1 MKNYVENPRS
11 LCALNGALGV
21 FSALGKTIP
30 ILHAGP
36 GCGLQASQQGM
47 KSGYVGGG
55 TGCPS
60 SNMFEKEVVF
70 GGIDRLSETIEGT
83 LEVMEGDLYAV
94 LTGCTS
100 GIIGDDVENLVE
112 EFKSKDIQIAY
123 IETSGFKGDSYFG
136 YEVSLTE
143 IVKQFAKKSTEKEA
157 KTVNIFGIVP
167 TQDITWKGNLEE
179 ITRILKKLG
188 LKVNTFFTEN
198 QGIENIKASSKAALN
213 IVFSP
218 WLLKELAEV
227 YKNEFDINTF
237 RYEGLPIGPTATS
250 DFMRRLANHISIDEE
265 LVLSVIKEE
274 EDYVYSY
281 YEYINTMIKTYRFV
295 VVGESNVV
303 LGLNRFLVNDY
314 GQIPLISIITDDVPK
329 ENREKIENELNNL
342 EYARKPKIIFENDKW
357 KISEI
362 IREAQDEATL
372 ILGSSF
378 EKEIGIELDVVTIV
392 VSTPSTESLILN
404 KGYAGYRGCLT
415 FLEDL
420 YDNN

>member
-1 MKNYVENPRS
+1 MKNYVENPRT

-21 FSALGKTIP
+21 FSTLGKAIP

-36 GCGLQASQQGM
+36 GCGLQASIGI
-47 KSGYVGGG
+47 KSGYIGGG

-70 GGIDRLSETIEGT
+70 GGIKRLRETIEGT

-100 GIIGDDVENLVE
+100 GIIGDDVESVVE
-112 EFKSKDIQIAY
+112 EFKKKNIPIVYVDS
-123 IETSGFKGDSYFG
+123 SGFRGDSYFG
-136 YEVSLTE
+136 YEASLTALIKE
-143 IVKQFAKKSTEKEA
+143 FPKKQDKDQ

-167 TQDITWKGNLEE
+167 SQDITWRGNLEE
-179 ITRILKKLG
+179 ITRILRKLG
-188 LKVNTFFTEN
+188 LKVNTFFTDN
-198 QGIENIKASSKAALN
+198 QGLENIKKSSSAALN
-213 IVFSP
+213 IIFSP
-218 WLLKELAEV
+218 WLLQELSQV
-227 YKNEFDINTF
+227 YKDKFEIDTL
-237 RYEGLPIGPTATS
+237 RYNGLPIGPTATS
-250 DFMRRLANHISIDEE
+250 DFIRTLSQYIPIEEVLVDE
-265 LVLSVIKEE
+265 VIREE
-274 EDYVYSY
+274 EAYVYSY
-281 YEYINTMIKTYRFV
+281 YEYINSMIKTYRFIA
-295 VVGESNVV
+295 VGDVNVV

-314 GQIPLISIITDDVPK
+314 GQIPLVSIITDNVPEK
-329 ENREKIENELNNL
+329 YREEIEKELNSL
-342 EYARKPKIIFENDKW
+342 EFARKPKVIFEDDKW

-362 IREAQDEATL
+362 IRELQDEATL

-378 EKEIGIELDVVTIV
+378 EKEVSSELDIVSIV
-392 VSTPSTESLILN
+392 VSNPSTEALILN

>member
-36 GCGLQASQQGM
+36 GCGLQASIGI

-70 GGIDRLSETIEGT
+70 GGINRLRETIEGT

-112 EFKSKDIQIAY
+112 EFKTKDIPIVY
-123 IETSGFKGDSYFG
+123 VETSGFKGDSYFG

-143 IVKQFAKKSTEKEA
+143 LVKQFTEKQQ
-157 KTVNIFGIVP
+157 KDNTIVNIFGIVP
-167 TQDITWKGNLEE
+167 SQDITWRGNLEE

-198 QGIENIKASSKAALN
+198 QGIENIRKSSGAALN
-213 IVFSP
+213 IIFSP
-218 WLLKELAEV
+218 WLLKELTQI
-227 YKNEFDINTF
+227 YKDKFNIETF
-237 RYEGLPIGPTATS
+237 RYAGIPIGPTATT
-250 DFMRRLANHISIDEE
+250 DFIRKLVQHISIDNK
-265 LVLSVIKEE
+265 LVENVIKEE

-281 YEYINTMIKTYRFV
+281 FEYINAMIKTYRFV
-295 VVGESNVV
+295 IVGDVNTV
-303 LGLNRFLVNDY
+303 LGLNRFLANDY

-329 ENREKIENELNNL
+329 ENREEIENELNGL
-342 EYARKPKIIFENDKW
+342 EYARKPKIIFEDDKW

-362 IREAQDEATL
+362 IRNVQDEATL

-378 EKEIGIELDVVTIV
+378 EKEIGIELDIFTIT
-392 VSTPSTESLILN
+392 VSNPSTESLILN

-420 YDNN
+420 YNNN

>member
-36 GCGLQASQQGM
+36 GCGLQASIGV

-70 GGIDRLSETIEGT
+70 GGINRLRETIEGT

-112 EFKSKDIQIAY
+112 EFKRKDIPIVY
-123 IETSGFKGDSYFG
+123 VETSGFKGDSYFG
-136 YEVSLTE
+136 YEASLTE
-143 IVKQFAKKSTEKEA
+143 LVRQFTEESNEKDD

-167 TQDITWKGNLEE
+167 TQDITWKGNIEE

-198 QGIENIKASSKAALN
+198 QGIENIKKSSKASLN

-218 WLLKELAEV
+218 WLLKEFQKL
-227 YKNEFDINTF
+227 
-237 RYEGLPIGPTATS
+237 
-250 DFMRRLANHISIDEE
+250 H
-265 LVLSVIKEE
+265 
-274 EDYVYSY
+274 
-281 YEYINTMIKTYRFV
+281 
-295 VVGESNVV
+295 
-303 LGLNRFLVNDY
+303 
-314 GQIPLISIITDDVPK
+314 
-329 ENREKIENELNNL
+329 
-342 EYARKPKIIFENDKW
+342 
-357 KISEI
+357 
-362 IREAQDEATL
+362 
-372 ILGSSF
+372 
-378 EKEIGIELDVVTIV
+378 
-392 VSTPSTESLILN
+392 
-404 KGYAGYRGCLT
+404 
-415 FLEDL
+415 
-420 YDNN
+420 

>member
-1 MKNYVENPRS
+1 MKKHVENPRT
-11 LCALNGALGV
+11 LCALNGALAV
-21 FSALGKTIP
+21 FSTLGTAIP

-36 GCGLQASQQGM
+36 GCGLQASIGI
-47 KSGYVGGG
+47 KAGYVGGG
-55 TGCPS
+55 AGCPS

-70 GGIDRLSETIEGT
+70 GGIKRLKETIEGA

-100 GIIGDDVENLVE
+100 GIIGDDVVSVVE
-112 EFKSKDIQIAY
+112 EFRKEDIPIVY
-123 IETSGFKGDSYFG
+123 VDSSGFRGDSYFG
-136 YEVSLTE
+136 YEAALTALT
-143 IVKQFAKKSTEKEA
+143 KQFTKKQEKDDRA
-157 KTVNIFGIVP
+157 VNIFGIVP
-167 TQDITWKGNLEE
+167 SQDITWRGNLEE

-198 QGIENIKASSKAALN
+198 QGLQNIKNSSSAALN
-213 IVFSP
+213 IIFSP
-218 WLLKELAEV
+218 WLLQELSQI
-227 YKNEFDINTF
+227 YKDKFEIETF
-237 RYEGLPIGPTATS
+237 RYNGLPIGPTATS
-250 DFMRRLANHISIDEE
+250 DFIRKLAQYIPIEESLVDE
-265 LVLSVIKEE
+265 VIREE

-281 YEYINTMIKTYRFV
+281 YEYINSMLKTYRFIAIGDV
-295 VVGESNVV
+295 NVV

-314 GQIPLISIITDDVPK
+314 GQIPLVSVITDNVPEK
-329 ENREKIENELNNL
+329 YREEIESELNSL
-342 EYARKPKIIFENDKW
+342 EYARKPKIIFEDDKW

-362 IREAQDEATL
+362 IRNLRDETTL

-378 EKEIGIELDVVTIV
+378 EKEVSNELDIVSIV
-392 VSTPSTESLILN
+392 VSNPSTEALILN

>member
-1 MKNYVENPRS
+1 MKKYVENPRT
-11 LCALNGALGV
+11 LCALNGALAV

-36 GCGLQASQQGM
+36 GCGLQASQGI

-60 SNMFEKEVVF
+60 TNMFEKEVVF
-70 GGIDRLSETIEGT
+70 GGINRLKETIEGT
-83 LEVMEGDLYAV
+83 LEVMDGDLFAV

-100 GIIGDDVENLVE
+100 GIIGDDVEGLVE
-112 EFKSKDIQIAY
+112 EFKRKDIPIVY
-123 IETSGFKGDSYFG
+123 VETSGFKGDSYFG
-136 YEVSLTE
+136 YEASLTE
-143 IVKQFAKKSTEKEA
+143 LVKQFTQIHEKENNV
-157 KTVNIFGIVP
+157 VNIFGIVP
-167 TQDITWKGNLEE
+167 SQDITWRGNLEE

-198 QGIENIKASSKAALN
+198 QGIENIKKSSAASLN
-213 IVFSP
+213 IIFSP
-218 WLLKELAEV
+218 WLLKELSQIYKEKFEV
-227 YKNEFDINTF
+227 NTF
-237 RYEGLPIGPTATS
+237 RYPGLPIGPTATS
-250 DFMRRLANHISIDEE
+250 DFIRKLARYIPMDKE
-265 LVLSVIKEE
+265 LVESVIKEE

-281 YEYINTMIKTYRFV
+281 YEYINAMIKTYRFV
-295 VVGESNVV
+295 IVGDTNVV

-314 GQIPLISIITDDVPK
+314 GQIPLISIIADDVPK
-329 ENREKIENELNNL
+329 ECREEIENELNAM

-362 IREAQDEATL
+362 IRNNQDEATL

-392 VSTPSTESLILN
+392 VSNPSTEALILN

>member
-36 GCGLQASQQGM
+36 GCGLQATIGV

-70 GGIDRLSETIEGT
+70 GGINRLRETIEGT

-100 GIIGDDVENLVE
+100 GIIGDDVENLVD
-112 EFKSKDIQIAY
+112 EFKRKDIPIAY

-143 IVKQFAKKSTEKEA
+143 IVKQFVTKSTEKDD

-167 TQDITWKGNLEE
+167 TQDITWKGNIEE

-198 QGIENIKASSKAALN
+198 QGINNIKASSKASLN

-218 WLLKELAEV
+218 WLLKELSQI
-227 YKNEFDINTF
+227 YKDEFNIDTF

-250 DFMRRLANHISIDEE
+250 DFIRRLAKHISIDKE
-265 LVLSVIKEE
+265 LVESVIKEE
-274 EDYVYSY
+274 EDYVFSY
-281 YEYINTMIKTYRFV
+281 YEYINAMIKTYRFV
-295 VVGESNVV
+295 VVGDANVV

-314 GQIPLISIITDDVPK
+314 GQIPLISIITDDVSSEDRK
-329 ENREKIENELNNL
+329 VIENELNNL
-342 EYARKPKIIFENDKW
+342 EFARKPKIIFENDKW

-362 IREAQDEATL
+362 IRAEQDEATL

-378 EKEIGIELDVVTIV
+378 EKEIGIELGIETVT
-392 VSTPSTESLILN
+392 VSNPSTESLILN

>member
-11 LCALNGALGV
+11 LCALNGAIGV

-36 GCGLQASQQGM
+36 GCGLQASIGV

-60 SNMFEKEVVF
+60 SNMFEKEVIF
-70 GGIDRLSETIEGT
+70 GGINRLRETIEGT
-83 LEVMEGDLYAV
+83 LDVMEGDLYAV

-112 EFKSKDIQIAY
+112 EFKTKDIQIAY
-123 IETSGFKGDSYFG
+123 IETSGFKGDSYYG

-143 IVKQFAKKSTEKEA
+143 IVKQFTKVSTEKEA

-198 QGIENIKASSKAALN
+198 QGIENIKASSKATLN

-218 WLLKELAEV
+218 WLLKELSDI
-227 YKNEFDINTF
+227 YKDKFNINTF

-250 DFMRRLANHISIDEE
+250 DFIRRLTKHISIDEE
-265 LVLSVIKEE
+265 LIESVIKEE

-281 YEYINTMIKTYRFV
+281 YEYINAMIKTYRFI
-295 VVGESNVV
+295 VVGDSNTV

-329 ENREKIENELNNL
+329 ENKEEIKNELNNL
-342 EYARKPKIIFENDKW
+342 EYARKPEIIFENDKW

-362 IREAQDEATL
+362 IRNAQDEVTL

-378 EKEIGIELDVVTIV
+378 EREIGSELDIVTIV
-392 VSTPSTESLILN
+392 VSNPSTEALILN

>member
-1 MKNYVENPRS
+1 MKNYLENPRS
-11 LCALNGALGV
+11 LCALNGAIGV

-36 GCGLQASQQGM
+36 GCGLQASIGV
-47 KSGYVGGG
+47 KSGYLGGG

-70 GGIDRLSETIEGT
+70 GGINRLRETIEGT

-100 GIIGDDVENLVE
+100 GIIGDDVESLVD
-112 EFKSKDIQIAY
+112 EFKNEDIPIVY

-136 YEVSLTE
+136 YEVALTE
-143 IVKQFAKKSTEKEA
+143 TVKQFVKKSTEKEA
-157 KTVNIFGIVP
+157 KTVNVFGIVP

-179 ITRILKKLG
+179 ITRILKKLD
-188 LKVNTFFTEN
+188 LKVNTFFIEN
-198 QGIENIKASSKAALN
+198 QGIENIKASSKATLN

-218 WLLKELAEV
+218 WLLKELETV
-227 YKNEFDINTF
+227 YKNEFDIDTF
-237 RYEGLPIGPTATS
+237 RYEGIPIGPTATS
-250 DFMRRLANHISIDEE
+250 DFLKRLSDYIEVDKE
-265 LVLSVIKEE
+265 LLESVIKEE

-281 YEYINTMIKTYRFV
+281 YEYINAMIKTYRFV
-295 VVGESNVV
+295 IIGDSNIV

-329 ENREKIENELNNL
+329 ENREQIEKELNNL
-342 EYARKPKIIFENDKW
+342 EFARKPKVIFENDKW
-357 KISEI
+357 KISEV
-362 IREAQDEATL
+362 IREARDEATL

-378 EKEIGIELDVVTIV
+378 EREIGMELDVVTIV
-392 VSTPSTESLILN
+392 VSNPSTESLILN

>member
-36 GCGLQASQQGM
+36 GCGLQASIGV

-70 GGIDRLSETIEGT
+70 GGINRLRETIEGT

-112 EFKSKDIQIAY
+112 EFKRKDIPIVY
-123 IETSGFKGDSYFG
+123 VETSGFKGDSYFG
-136 YEVSLTE
+136 YEASLTE
-143 IVKQFAKKSTEKEA
+143 LVKQFVEEGHEKED

-167 TQDITWKGNLEE
+167 TQDITWKGNIEE

-188 LKVNTFFTEN
+188 LKVNTFFTKN
-198 QGIENIKASSKAALN
+198 QGIENIKKSSKASLN

-218 WLLKELAEV
+218 WLLKELSQI
-227 YKNEFDINTF
+227 YKDKFDINTF
-237 RYEGLPIGPTATS
+237 RYSGLPIGPTATS
-250 DFMRRLANHISIDEE
+250 DFIRKLAKHISIDEE
-265 LVLSVIKEE
+265 LVESVIKEE

-281 YEYINTMIKTYRFV
+281 YEYINAMIKTYRFV
-295 VVGESNVV
+295 IVGDVNTV

-329 ENREKIENELNNL
+329 EDRAEIENELNSL
-342 EYARKPKIIFENDKW
+342 EYARKPEIIFENDKW

-362 IREAQDEATL
+362 IRDVQEEATL

-378 EKEIGIELDVVTIV
+378 EKEIGIELDIVTIT
-392 VSTPSTESLILN
+392 VSNPSTEALILN